1 MNIHN
6 LKTVA
11 CYNSRLLLRSWMF
24 RLFLLLLF
32 LIVILYQVLAQTNIF
47 YGVNSGLVTL
57 SSYLPHEN
65 AYLFTILQIVPLIFL
80 AGSFL
85 GKERKMDSMDTV
97 YYRPESNAD
106 YVVGMM
112 LGFTK
117 TFMTMAGISLVIGM
131 LLHIFA
137 SESPFNFWLY
147 PFYWLTMIF
156 PALVFALGFSFF
168 IHTWVRHRGLSILIL
183 LVVFGVFLFQLGK
196 VREGLF
202 DPFGLSLPNAFSE
215 VTGHPGMPLYLMQR
229 VCWLFVGMGF
239 AGLAV
244 LMFQRL
250 PNRPVNRKRVMIV
263 AIGCL
268 VLGSLFGGV
277 VYMAR
282 ENVESVRELYAETYN
297 KYQKFPKGN
306 VVSNTLEVEQKGNVL
321 SGKSTLLVKNQGD
334 QELSEIILYLNP
346 ALVVSAIKE
355 GETGVAFERENQ
367 VIRVARKLLPG
378 EEVELTVEYSGG
390 IDERV
395 CYLDVDF
402 DKLFQLQPIPGHSS
416 TAGKRFAFVGDD
428 FTVLTPECLWYPVA
442 RPSVNPASPYD
453 VLPDFTSY
461 SLQVSSTDGRTVIA
475 PGKRETKEGRVCFTG
490 DIPLPG
496 MGLCIGNF
504 EKYDLVVD
512 STLYELYL
520 FTGHGKL
527 LRGFEEIR
535 DSIPAIIRDARYN
548 VEEQMG
554 ITYPYSQLTLVETP
568 VSFSG
573 FARPN
578 KGGSEM
584 AQPGM
589 LFLPERGIG
598 MWNDYKAEV
607 AFRKRMMPEIS
618 SFYSSTEDMLSSDLT
633 RSLSSMFLNEYR
645 YNVNQAS
652 LLLYSVVSPSLL
664 WRSGVASTSVGNL
677 YTISPMFYE
686 QTMAL
691 HSAEYPAINS
701 ILTDALKKSNMFFI
715 SYSETD
721 QVERFAG
728 RSVGDLFR
736 DRLDNPYETATFLHE
751 RTSELLRLL
760 SVKDV
765 PMEQIVAFLAKFIR
779 ENRFR
784 QVEFDDMNREF
795 IQEFGVDWMD
805 VLPKWY
811 ENRKVP
817 VFFVRD
823 FKVENIAS
831 PEDEGSSLSEFSFSG
846 DFIIRDQANRRSL
859 VSVSV
864 FNDSDV
870 DGVVSFEA
878 RDMIFSGTSSRRQ
891 SERGEKVVTRNF
903 LIEAGT
909 GKQIAVVMKGITSTF
924 TTNVS
929 SNLPIKFFVRGMTN
943 ISRTTDSTE
952 YVKDLDRSY
961 FMPAPGEIIVDNEDE
976 NFKLISPSSWKRLRN
991 LISPLS
997 ESKYEMGSTL
1007 MIREGVEVVPRHMI
1021 SSEAYGLNKLT
1032 HAFMLQGSKAKMEWT
1047 ARVEREGEYEILA
1060 YIPPKV
1066 FAHRMEEQEKGGRGS
1081 GIFTVSAF
1089 SVTESEPEEVKQYY
1103 IVDVG
1108 GEKQEVSVDIK
1119 EHVGWVSLGLF
1130 QLPVGECKIVLTD
1143 RGNKDQVLLGDAIK
1157 WVYMEDK

>member
-1 MNIHN
+1 
-6 LKTVA
+6 
-11 CYNSRLLLRSWMF
+11 
-24 RLFLLLLF
+24 
-32 LIVILYQVLAQTNIF
+32 
-47 YGVNSGLVTL
+47 
-57 SSYLPHEN
+57 
-65 AYLFTILQIVPLIFL
+65 
-80 AGSFL
+80 
-85 GKERKMDSMDTV
+85 
-97 YYRPESNAD
+97 
-106 YVVGMM
+106 
-112 LGFTK
+112 
-117 TFMTMAGISLVIGM
+117 MA
-131 LLHIFA
+131 
-137 SESPFNFWLY
+137 
-147 PFYWLTMIF
+147 
-156 PALVFALGFSFF
+156 
-168 IHTWVRHRGLSILIL
+168 
-183 LVVFGVFLFQLGK
+183 
-196 VREGLF
+196 
-202 DPFGLSLPNAFSE
+202 
-215 VTGHPGMPLYLMQR
+215 
-229 VCWLFVGMGF
+229 
-239 AGLAV
+239 
-244 LMFQRL
+244 
-250 PNRPVNRKRVMIV
+250 
-263 AIGCL
+263 
-268 VLGSLFGGV
+268 
-277 VYMAR
+277 
-282 ENVESVRELYAETYN
+282 
-297 KYQKFPKGN
+297 
-306 VVSNTLEVEQKGNVL
+306 
-321 SGKSTLLVKNQGD
+321 
-334 QELSEIILYLNP
+334 
-346 ALVVSAIKE
+346 
-355 GETGVAFERENQ
+355 
-367 VIRVARKLLPG
+367 
-378 EEVELTVEYSGG
+378 
-390 IDERV
+390 
-395 CYLDVDF
+395 
-402 DKLFQLQPIPGHSS
+402 
-416 TAGKRFAFVGDD
+416 
-428 FTVLTPECLWYPVA
+428 
-442 RPSVNPASPYD
+442 
-453 VLPDFTSY
+453 
-461 SLQVSSTDGRTVIA
+461 STDGRTVIA
-475 PGKRETKEGRVCFTG
+475 PGKRETKEGCVCFTG
-490 DIPLPG
+490 DVPLPG

-535 DSIPAIIRDARYN
+535 DSIPTIIRDARYN

-607 AFRKRMMPEIS
+607 AFRKRMMPEMS

-645 YNVNQAS
+645 YNVNQAR

-701 ILTDALKKSNMFFI
+701 ILTDALKKSNTFFI
-715 SYSETD
+715 SYSELD
-721 QVERFAG
+721 QEERFVG

-736 DRLDNPYETATFLHE
+736 DRLDNPYEVATLLHE
-751 RTSELLRLL
+751 RTLELLRLL
-760 SVKDV
+760 SVRNI
-765 PMEQIVAFLAKFIR
+765 PMEQITAFLATFIR

-784 QVEFDDMNREF
+784 QVEFDEMNREF
-795 IQEFGVDWMD
+795 IEKFGVDWMD
-805 VLPKWY
+805 VLPAWY
-811 ENRKVP
+811 ENRKIP

-823 FKVENIAS
+823 FKVENVTS
-831 PEDEGSSLSEFSFSG
+831 QEDGEGSLSGFAFSG
-846 DFIIRDQANRRSL
+846 GFAIRDQANRRSR
-859 VSVSV
+859 VSVNV

-878 RDMIFSGTSSRRQ
+878 RDMTFSGMNSRRQ
-891 SERGEKVVTRNF
+891 GREGEKVVTRNF
-903 LIEAGT
+903 LVKAGT
-909 GKQIAVVMKGITSTF
+909 GMQIAVVLKGMTSTF
-924 TTNVS
+924 NTNIS
-929 SNLPIKFFVRGMTN
+929 SNLPTKFFIQGLTN
-943 ISRTTDSTE
+943 ISKTTDTTE

-976 NFKLISPSSWKRLRN
+976 NFKLISPPSQKRLRN

-997 ESKYEMGSTL
+997 ESRYEIGSNL

-1021 SSEAYGLNKLT
+1021 NSEAYGLNKLT
-1032 HAFMLQGSKAKMEWT
+1032 HAFMLQGSKATMEWT

-1066 FAHRMEEQEKGGRGS
+1066 FAHRMDEQEKGARGS

-1143 RGNKDQVLLGDAIK
+1143 QGNKDQVLLGDAIK
-1157 WVYMEDK
+1157 WVYMGDK